1 MISLNLYGFFNTER
15 RLRFHSYCNA
25 TIFRVSVYSQE
36 TLIKIEEKR
45 RYIILDI

>member
-1 MISLNLYGFFNTER
+1 MISLNLYGFFNTG

>member
-1 MISLNLYGFFNTER
+1 MASLTQKEDFDFIRTVMQQS
-15 RLRFHSYCNA
+15 F
-25 TIFRVSVYSQE
+25 VSVYSQE